1 MDLDARSSSSVKFH
15 PFRPKIW
22 IHFRCQ
28 GLALT
33 TILVSL
39 SKFLVD
45 GWTQMRP
52 LLLTGRHHSSSKSS
66 LGAPSY
72 LSSPFSF
79 SHCIHFLLLMI
90 IPVPL
95 YTSCCLVFLPS
106 LDYSFLKAKG
116 CLLFSVTLLL
126 SGLLFILYL
135 HGLLNVGVNGRMDIN
150 EPMGGMDL

>member
-1 MDLDARSSSSVKFH
+1 MQDPVAVWSFTHLDPRFEFTSDAK
-15 PFRPKIW
+15 
-22 IHFRCQ
+22 
-28 GLALT
+28 GLLLT

-90 IPVPL
+90 ILVPL

-116 CLLFSVTLLL
+116 CLLFSVTSLL

>member
-1 MDLDARSSSSVKFH
+1 MHDPVAVWSFTHLDPRSEFTSDAK
-15 PFRPKIW
+15 
-22 IHFRCQ
+22 
-28 GLALT
+28 GLLLT

-72 LSSPFSF
+72 LSSPLSF
-79 SHCIHFLLLMI
+79 SHCIHFLLLTI

-95 YTSCCLVFLPS
+95 YNSCCLVFLPS

-116 CLLFSVTLLL
+116 CLLFSVTSLL
-126 SGLLFILYL
+126 SGLLFILYMVCWMW
-135 HGLLNVGVNGRMDIN
+135 GGRMDIN
-150 EPMGGMDL
+150 EPMGGWTCKW